1 MTNLDSVLQSR
12 DITWLTKV
20 CIVKPMVFPLDM
32 YKCEI
37 WTIKK
42 RASKNWCL
50 QIVVL
55 EKTLESP
62 LDCKEIKQVNPK
74 GINPEYSLG
83 GLMLKFQY
91 FGHLMGR
98 ADSLEKTLMLKKIEG
113 KRRRRWQRMRWL
125 DCITN
130 SMNINLSKLQ
140 EIVEDRETL
149 QPWGRKENDLR
160 HWTKTMH
167 FIGKPQGIMQYF
179 GTRNSLGCCHLKGP
193 RTGRVTER
201 GPPWEELW
209 PSVEECSL
217 PKATSARININIC
230 ICSLLSLS
238 SAWAHHQPNST
249 RS

>member
-1 MTNLDSVLQSR
+1 M
-12 DITWLTKV
+12 
-20 CIVKPMVFPLDM
+20 PLDFGAR
-32 YKCEI
+32 EDS
-37 WTIKK
+37 W
-42 RASKNWCL
+42 
-50 QIVVL
+50 
-55 EKTLESP
+55 E
-62 LDCKEIKQVNPK
+62 
-74 GINPEYSLG
+74 SLG
-83 GLMLKFQY
+83 QQVDQISQSERKSSLNIHWKYWCWRLRSNTLATWGKDAI
-91 FGHLMGR
+91 HW
-98 ADSLEKTLMLKKIEG
+98 LEKTLMLQKIEG